1 MVKVKLTRQRPT
13 FLKKIA
19 MSTNST
25 QIKLSFPEW
34 FKLRR
39 DIAKLTQ
46 ADIAKAV
53 NVSKQ
58 AVSNWEQG
66 NTKPSLNPAQTQKLC
81 LILGIN
87 FDELVKGFNEETEI
101 NIT

>member
-1 MVKVKLTRQRPT
+1 
-13 FLKKIA
+13 
-19 MSTNST
+19 MSTDPIK
-25 QIKLSFPEW
+25 IKLSFPEW

-39 DIAKLTQ
+39 DIAKITQ

-58 AVSNWEQG
+58 AVSSWETG
-66 NTKPSLNPAQTQKLC
+66 NAKPALNPNQTKKLC

-87 FDELVKGFNEETEI
+87 FEELVKGFNGEAEI
-101 NIT
+101 SIN